1 MKKYFIILFFL
12 FLFNFPVKANPWLV
26 VEGIALG
33 VQVLEAG
40 AEKLKDINKNRK
52 TKKKLKK
59 QKFNLKES
67 SKIIIFSNCTGLAPN
82 YVSNTIFKIDLEN
95 RYIKIDE
102 GGKNKLIYFRINNIE
117 NSKII
122 STEAFSPN
130 KNDQKNLDQINKYID
145 ITHTFDAKAK
155 TIKVIVLLEPN
166 APKKLKKDF
175 TKDIQKG
182 KLAHKT
188 NAKCYVS
195 GSNFLIKKKEEQ
207 TTSNQNNKAAQW
219 VAIVKHKKKNIKY
232 ISDNKIEINTKEKAI
247 NNAKSKCWF
256 DPKHKVGDWP
266 YSNCRV
272 ISVERT
278 NLSNSSK
285 INKYPWNAESQHP
298 KSTEI
303 FRATNLSTKKKAVNL
318 AMKKCYLFVTKTLG
332 KVGYNDCSLTNVYS
346 KNVLSTEEVNKEKK
360 RKDEEERKRLAKV
373 KADALKQANSQ
384 WISKNKQGYIDNFN
398 KKLNE
403 YEIIINK
410 LKEKRNALNVKIL
423 DFEKLYS
430 QSIKEAEYTFENLE
444 NKTDPDINIIINN
457 IRENKKLYL
466 SKSNLEYHKD
476 KLKKIEKI
484 KFNDYS
490 RYKTLKNLI
499 KRAEKSNKATDFVGI
514 EGFEIK
520 LPKIL
525 DGKKMKLTGYKIGFI
540 QEFRNIE
547 NKDLGYTFRLDQ
559 KNLDQLLKDIDNNT
573 QSINNLILKPIY
585 DLKILDD
592 KLSKRNFY
600 LNFFKQN
607 PFYKFYQL
615 FNTFVEMTK

>member
-12 FLFNFPVKANPWLV
+12 FLFTFPVKANPWLV
-26 VEGIALG
+26 IEGIGIG

-52 TKKKLKK
+52 TKKKLKN

-67 SKIIIFSNCTGLAPN
+67 SKIITFSNCTGLAPN
-82 YVSNTIFKIDLEN
+82 YVPNAIFKIDLEN
-95 RYIKIDE
+95 HYIKIDE
-102 GGKNKLIYFRINNIE
+102 GGKNKLIYFRINNIK

-130 KNDQKNLDQINKYID
+130 KKDQKNLDQLNKYID

-155 TIKVIVLLEPN
+155 TIKVIILLEPN

-188 NAKCYVS
+188 NASCYVT

-207 TTSNQNNKAAQW
+207 STTNTTQNNKAAQW
-219 VAIVKHKKKNIKY
+219 VAIVKHKKKNTKY
-232 ISDNKIEINTKEKAI
+232 TSDNKIEIDTKEKAI

-256 DPKHKVGDWP
+256 DPKHIVGDWP

-272 ISVERT
+272 VSVEST
-278 NLSNSSK
+278 NLSNISK
-285 INKYPWNAESQHP
+285 TNKYPWNAESKHP

-303 FRATNLSTKKKAVNL
+303 FKATNLSTKKKAVNL
-318 AMKKCYLFVTKTLG
+318 AMKKCYLFVTRTLG

-346 KNVLSTEEVNKEKK
+346 KNLVSV
-360 RKDEEERKRLAKV
+360 EEEAQREKEAVTRTLL
-373 KADALKQANSQ
+373 KANEK
-384 WISKNKQGYIDNFN
+384 WITQNKQDYIDTFN

-403 YEIIINK
+403 YEIVIAK
-410 LKEKRNALNVKIL
+410 LQEKRKFINTKVL
-423 DFEKLYS
+423 DTE
-430 QSIKEAEYTFENLE
+430 
-444 NKTDPDINIIINN
+444 
-457 IRENKKLYL
+457 KLYL
-466 SKSNLEYHKD
+466 SKTEEIENSIENIVNVSNKEIKQLLSTIRVNKVLHLSNSNLEYYKD
-476 KLKKIEKI
+476 KI
-484 KFNDYS
+484 KNFNKVKFKDYTN
-490 RYKTLKNLI
+490 YKSLKNLI
-499 KRAEKSNKATDFVGI
+499 IQATRSNNITDFVGKD
-514 EGFEIK
+514 GFEIK

-525 DGKKMKLTGYKIGFI
+525 GGKKKKLTGDTIGFI
-540 QEFRNIE
+540 QEFKNIKD
-547 NKDLGYTFRLDQ
+547 KDLGYTFKLDQ
-559 KNLDQLLKDIDNNT
+559 KNLDQLIKDIDNNT
-573 QSINNLILKPIY
+573 QSINNLILKPIN

-615 FNTFVEMTK
+615 LNIFVEIIK

>member
-12 FLFNFPVKANPWLV
+12 FLFTFPVKANPWLV
-26 VEGIALG
+26 IEGIGIG

-52 TKKKLKK
+52 TKKKLKN

-67 SKIIIFSNCTGLAPN
+67 SKIITFSNCTGLAPN
-82 YVSNTIFKIDLEN
+82 YVPNAIFKIDLEN
-95 RYIKIDE
+95 HYIKIDE
-102 GGKNKLIYFRINNIE
+102 GGKNKLIYFRINNIK

-130 KNDQKNLDQINKYID
+130 KKDQKNLDQLNKYID

-155 TIKVIVLLEPN
+155 TIKVIILLEPN

-188 NAKCYVS
+188 NASCYVT

-207 TTSNQNNKAAQW
+207 STTNTTQNNKAAQW
-219 VAIVKHKKKNIKY
+219 VAIVKHKKKNTKY
-232 ISDNKIEINTKEKAI
+232 TSDNKIEIDTKEKAI

-256 DPKHKVGDWP
+256 DPKHIVGDWP

-272 ISVERT
+272 VSVEST
-278 NLSNSSK
+278 NLSNISK
-285 INKYPWNAESQHP
+285 TNKYPWNAESKHP

-303 FRATNLSTKKKAVNL
+303 FKATNLSTKKKAVNL
-318 AMKKCYLFVTKTLG
+318 AMKKCYLFVTRTLG

-346 KNVLSTEEVNKEKK
+346 KNLVSV
-360 RKDEEERKRLAKV
+360 EEEAQREKEAVTRTLL
-373 KADALKQANSQ
+373 KANEK
-384 WISKNKQGYIDNFN
+384 WITQNKQDYIDTFN

-403 YEIIINK
+403 YEIVIAK
-410 LKEKRNALNVKIL
+410 LQEKRKFINTKVL
-423 DFEKLYS
+423 DTE
-430 QSIKEAEYTFENLE
+430 
-444 NKTDPDINIIINN
+444 
-457 IRENKKLYL
+457 KLYL
-466 SKSNLEYHKD
+466 SKTEEIENSIENIVNVSNKEIKQLLSTIRVNKVLHLSNSNLEYYKD
-476 KLKKIEKI
+476 KI
-484 KFNDYS
+484 KNFNKVKFKDYTN
-490 RYKTLKNLI
+490 YKSLKNLI
-499 KRAEKSNKATDFVGI
+499 IQATRSNNITDFVGKD
-514 EGFEIK
+514 GFEIK

-525 DGKKMKLTGYKIGFI
+525 GGKKKKLTGDTIGFI
-540 QEFRNIE
+540 QEFKNIKD
-547 NKDLGYTFRLDQ
+547 KDLGYTFKLDQ
-559 KNLDQLLKDIDNNT
+559 KNLDQLIKDIDNNT
-573 QSINNLILKPIY
+573 QSINNLILKPIN

-615 FNTFVEMTK
+615 LNTFVEIIK

>member
-12 FLFNFPVKANPWLV
+12 FLFTFPVKANPWLV
-26 VEGIALG
+26 IEGIGIG

-52 TKKKLKK
+52 TKKKLKN

-67 SKIIIFSNCTGLAPN
+67 SKIITFSNCTGLAPN
-82 YVSNTIFKIDLEN
+82 YVPNAIFKIDLEN
-95 RYIKIDE
+95 HYIKIDE
-102 GGKNKLIYFRINNIE
+102 GGKNKLIYFRINNIK

-130 KNDQKNLDQINKYID
+130 KKDQKNLDQLNKYID

-155 TIKVIVLLEPN
+155 TIKVIILLEPN

-188 NAKCYVS
+188 NASCYVT

-207 TTSNQNNKAAQW
+207 STTNTTQNNKAAQW
-219 VAIVKHKKKNIKY
+219 VAIVKHKKKNTKY
-232 ISDNKIEINTKEKAI
+232 TSDNKIEIDTKEKAI

-256 DPKHKVGDWP
+256 DPKHIVGDWP

-272 ISVERT
+272 VSVEST
-278 NLSNSSK
+278 NLSNISK
-285 INKYPWNAESQHP
+285 TNKYPWNAESKHP

-303 FRATNLSTKKKAVNL
+303 FKATNLSTKKKAVNL
-318 AMKKCYLFVTKTLG
+318 AMKKCYLFVTRTLG

-346 KNVLSTEEVNKEKK
+346 KNLVSV
-360 RKDEEERKRLAKV
+360 EEEAQREKEAVTRTLL
-373 KADALKQANSQ
+373 KANEK
-384 WISKNKQGYIDNFN
+384 WITQNKQDYIDTFN

-403 YEIIINK
+403 YEIVITK
-410 LKEKRNALNVKIL
+410 LQKKRNVINTKAL
-423 DFEKLYS
+423 DFEKLYLNTTEKVENS
-430 QSIKEAEYTFENLE
+430 IEDIVNISNKEIKKLLSIIKENKNLH
-444 NKTDPDINIIINN
+444 
-457 IRENKKLYL
+457 L
-466 SKSNLEYHKD
+466 SNSNLAYYKD
-476 KLKKIEKI
+476 KI
-484 KFNDYS
+484 KNFNKVKFKDYTN
-490 RYKTLKNLI
+490 YKSLKNLI
-499 KRAEKSNKATDFVGI
+499 IQATRSNNITDFVGKD
-514 EGFEIK
+514 GFEIK

-525 DGKKMKLTGYKIGFI
+525 GGKKKKLTGDTIGFI
-540 QEFRNIE
+540 QEFKNIKD
-547 NKDLGYTFRLDQ
+547 KDLGYTFKLDQ
-559 KNLDQLLKDIDNNT
+559 KNLDQLIKDIDNNT
-573 QSINNLILKPIY
+573 QSINNLILKPIN

-615 FNTFVEMTK
+615 LNTFVEIIK